1 MGYIGTKE
9 VILKNMGKNKKNIV
23 EITTNVRNYGK
34 PKCRNLGF
42 ILKFHIVP
50 AVFFQL
56 LRLSCHCYVPTL
68 TLNETT

>member
-1 MGYIGTKE
+1 MVYIGTKE

-50 AVFFQL
+50 AVFF
-56 LRLSCHCYVPTL
+56 
-68 TLNETT
+68 